1 MSIISSICADNA
13 NEVKAEWVL
22 KLEVAIKHKSWKEV
36 EEVKLEME
44 EYLFSE

>member
-1 MSIISSICADNA
+1 MSIISSIYADKA
-13 NEVKAEWVL
+13 NKIKAEWIL

-36 EEVKLEME
+36 KEIKTKMK

>member
-13 NEVKAEWVL
+13 NEVKAEWAL
-22 KLEVAIKHKSWKEV
+22 RLEVAIKHKSWKEV
-36 EEVKLEME
+36 EKIKSDME